1 MPVGVTK
8 LNVCCEGERF
18 VLGGTF
24 VGYTYQ
30 GSAIGDES
38 NKVGMYDLS
47 TGKQRHI
54 VKINPNGEGPD
65 PEIETF
71 SYVVRMVVTR
81 TGAMAWIVPAPL
93 HDANGGVSDT
103 DFVLTAVDGNPL
115 TERII
120 DTGHIDP
127 KSVKL
132 AADGHTLTWTRDGA
146 PQTTALAP

>member
-1 MPVGVTK
+1 MKILARNRSAVLFRRHGNTYGCLRRARRVTK

-38 NKVGMYDLS
+38 SKVGMYDLS

-71 SYVVRMVVTR
+71 SYVPRMVVTR
-81 TGAMAWIVPAPL
+81 TGAMAWIVLPPSTTPTGACRTPTSSSPPST
-93 HDANGGVSDT
+93 GTRSPSESSTPDT
-103 DFVLTAVDGNPL
+103 STPS
-115 TERII
+115 R
-120 DTGHIDP
+120 
-127 KSVKL
+127 
-132 AADGHTLTWTRDGA
+132 
-146 PQTTALAP
+146 